1 MDHQLTYFVVSK
13 IVVSKNKIKTRKT
26 LVLHACSIKLLC
38 SGPLQCRRADLAAQ
52 AIFGEMATGR
62 ISPQMWSSGS
72 EPCILWA
79 TQWHSAC
86 PILWDTSTPAS
97 SSLQTPSNFLPMPAV
112 RRTELF
118 AVAKKLQK
126 VFVLP
131 TGHDLGTTQQHQGL
145 NGQSTGLRFK
155 CAVEAVL
162 VGREPCVRETWSPS
176 EHHQAPHKAL
186 LPLLL
191 PPNLRSRLN

>member
-1 MDHQLTYFVVSK
+1 MPVAS
-13 IVVSKNKIKTRKT
+13 S
-26 LVLHACSIKLLC
+26 CSVRGLC
-38 SGPLQCRRADLAAQ
+38 SAGEQIRQPRPYLGKWPRAVFLPRCGAQ
-52 AIFGEMATGR
+52 DR
-62 ISPQMWSSGS
+62 N
-72 EPCILWA
+72 
-79 TQWHSAC
+79 
-86 PILWDTSTPAS
+86 PAS
-97 SSLQTPSNFLPMPAV
+97 CGPHSDTQLVPSYGTPPHQPAARFKHPQTFFPCQLWGGQSFLWLQRNYRKSSCCQ
-112 RRTELF
+112 
-118 AVAKKLQK
+118 Q
-126 VFVLP
+126 
-131 TGHDLGTTQQHQGL
+131 DTTWGPQQHQGL